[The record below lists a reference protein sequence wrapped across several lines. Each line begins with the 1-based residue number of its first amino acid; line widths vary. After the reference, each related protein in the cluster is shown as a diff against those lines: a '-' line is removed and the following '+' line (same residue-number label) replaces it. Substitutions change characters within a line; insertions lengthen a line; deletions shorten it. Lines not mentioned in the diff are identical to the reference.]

1 MRLPPCFETKDFV
14 TLRYRICVMDVREE
28 LIEKVIAEGGFWSY
42 EPESVRANISD
53 EQLIEA
59 VLERLD
65 LEEIGQLFTLFSKRK
80 IKQVW
85 LNTMVPQGD
94 YYYSLNRFYAWY
106 YFDIRHPD
114 RYLKSMLTR
123 HLSKLTPCKE

>member
-1 MRLPPCFETKDFV
+1 
-14 TLRYRICVMDVREE
+14 MDVREE

-42 EPESVRANISD
+42 EPESVRVNISD

-123 HLSKLTPCKE
+123 HLSKLTSCKE

>member
-1 MRLPPCFETKDFV
+1 MNAK
-14 TLRYRICVMDVREE
+14 EE
-28 LIEKVIAEGGFWSY
+28 LIEKAIASGGFWSY
-42 EPESVRANISD
+42 APETVRANISD

-65 LEEIGQLFTLFSKRK
+65 LEEIDQLFMLFPKRK
-80 IKQVW
+80 IKRVW

-123 HLSKLTPCKE
+123 HVSKLTSCKE